1 MLPEHVT
8 PVIADAELG
17 RGFRAVEGE
26 CQREARIT
34 QPGAL
39 ERGPAS
45 ATRAVIG
52 THMDALLEQDGHA
65 LGAARVPQRR
75 SGEELGWRLGEFAEH
90 QGQAI
95 GECCSGD
102 GEVRESCAR
111 GVPADCRSVREGEH
125 AYQQQY
131 GRCPGPLQG
140 TSASHSSPTNRGRS
154 RSSALP
160 SMRAYCASPC
170 GFVSPNW
177 ITNGVRAAVRTT
189 TLYRGGARPNA
200 AKGVPTY
207 SSGLRIRCGADT
219 CRKRR
224 PRSRRWTISA
234 GTGAPAVL
242 HVPAGER
249 VKLCW

>member
-1 MLPEHVT
+1 
-8 PVIADAELG
+8 ELG

-26 CQREARIT
+26 CQREACIT
-34 QPGAL
+34 QTGAL

-52 THMDALLEQDGHA
+52 THMDALLEQAGHA
-65 LGAARVPQRR
+65 LGAARVPQHR

-95 GECCSGD
+95 GEGRSGD
-102 GEVRESCAR
+102 GEGGESCAR
-111 GVPADCRSVREGEH
+111 GVRADRGGVRERES
-125 AYQQQY
+125 AYQQQD

-140 TSASHSSPTNRGRS
+140 TSASHGSPTNRGRS
-154 RSSALP
+154 RSSSLP

-177 ITNGVRAAVRTT
+177 ITNGVLPAVLTT
-189 TLYRGGARPNA
+189 TLYRGGARPNS
-200 AKGVPTY
+200 AKGVPAY
-207 SSGLRIRCGADT
+207 SSGLRMRWGADT

-224 PRSRRWTISA
+224 PCSRRWTISA
-234 GTGAPAVL
+234 GTDALAVL

-249 VKLCW
+249 VN